1 MTAFVLKVSL
11 DIVFVG
17 MQSYYG
23 PATIFFFNFEIF
35 QPLTCYPRPSTYYPR
50 KHRTCTKINSLTN
63 TASKQSLQTY
73 KNLGNLSC
81 IFRMKLNKNGQK
93 KLTTYIKLMIIQVLK
108 DDRGQCWR
116 TKSNLKRSGVIK
128 TFAVCWWV
136 ECDLKSGL
144 CHSSG

>member
-1 MTAFVLKVSL
+1 METSGSVKLLKHVEDKGFQI
-11 DIVFVG
+11 DIDFNPPCDG
-17 MQSYYG
+17 TCFYDSAGYQLG
-23 PATIFFFNFEIF
+23 LNATIFFFNFEIF

-108 DDRGQCWR
+108 DDRGQC
-116 TKSNLKRSGVIK
+116 
-128 TFAVCWWV
+128 
-136 ECDLKSGL
+136 
-144 CHSSG
+144 